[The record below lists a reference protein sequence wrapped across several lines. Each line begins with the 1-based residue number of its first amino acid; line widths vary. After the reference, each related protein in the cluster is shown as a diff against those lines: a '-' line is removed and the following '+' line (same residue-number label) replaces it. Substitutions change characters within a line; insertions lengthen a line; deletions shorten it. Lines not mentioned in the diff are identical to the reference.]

1 MKKLLPFLLLLLL
14 ITFSSWSPMWA
25 ATHKI
30 SGKVLN
36 QTTGE
41 AVDMAT
47 VRLFSYQNSDSTLV
61 QGLQTDQQGGFVL
74 TAKDGAYA
82 ISTSS
87 VRFLPKKVR
96 CTLSGKDLTLRPIRL
111 EEDVLALGEIQVQG
125 HAAEM
130 TVKGDTIEYN
140 TAAYKVGENAMV
152 EDVLKKMNGVTVD
165 KEGNV
170 TVNGES
176 ITAVAMATGSV
187 SSWVRMASLMR
198 ATRSWRSSVF
208 SMWVVYSEFG
218 RLNTKKRREIP
229 SSLRFPYWMVPKMRS
244 PASPRP
250 GQM

>member
-25 ATHKI
+25 ATHTI

-47 VRLFSYQNSDSTLV
+47 VRLFSYHNADSTLV

-82 ISTSS
+82 IIISS
-87 VRFLPKKVR
+87 VGFLPKKVR

-176 ITAVAMATGSV
+176 PSRRCA
-187 SSWVRMASLMR
+187 LMG
-198 ATRSWRSSVF
+198 RSS
-208 SMWVVYSEFG
+208 SAAMCS
-218 RLNTKKRREIP
+218 RPPRI
-229 SSLRFPYWMVPKMRS
+229 SLPT
-244 PASPRP
+244 
-250 GQM
+250 